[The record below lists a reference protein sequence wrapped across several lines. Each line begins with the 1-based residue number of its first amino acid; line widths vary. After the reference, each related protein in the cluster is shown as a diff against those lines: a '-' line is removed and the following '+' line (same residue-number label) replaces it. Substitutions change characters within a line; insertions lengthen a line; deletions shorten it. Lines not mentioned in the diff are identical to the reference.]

1 MSKSACL
8 KLCLNHQI
16 TFLKFLKLFYMNI
29 ESMSRSS
36 TAPYQFSNNGLSSK
50 TPRCLICDIA
60 RHLYPVLDAVRSAIS
75 VSAPRLASAPESFLE
90 TNSDFTVVSQ
100 RNELIYLPPGITCGL
115 TNKNKNL
122 TGIFNF
128 NATRNIASCTR
139 PCTHFSRCRIMV
151 AHAQLADPADL
162 IAVNAPP

>member
-1 MSKSACL
+1 MFEPVAQSVEHVTF
-8 KLCLNHQI
+8 NHGVQG
-16 TFLKFLKLFYMNI
+16 
-29 ESMSRSS
+29 
-36 TAPYQFSNNGLSSK
+36 SN
-50 TPRCLICDIA
+50 P
-60 RHLYPVLDAVRSAIS
+60 
-75 VSAPRLASAPESFLE
+75 
-90 TNSDFTVVSQ
+90 
-100 RNELIYLPPGITCGL
+100 CGL

-162 IAVNAPP
+162 IAVHAPP